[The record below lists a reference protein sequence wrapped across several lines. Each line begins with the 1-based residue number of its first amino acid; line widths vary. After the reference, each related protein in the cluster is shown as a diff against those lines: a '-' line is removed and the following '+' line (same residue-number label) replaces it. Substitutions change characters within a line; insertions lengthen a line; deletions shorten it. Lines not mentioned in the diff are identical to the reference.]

1 MEHNYSTSLLLTKI
15 FRLTDPCAF
24 GCGQIRDKLEKP
36 IFFVTILELTC
47 FNKGVSP
54 ETDKGTLLAYLHGL
68 YTGSTRPVEILV
80 HICFEPFATMKQR
93 LRDPGGPEN
102 AKINTHCLYVSATV

>member
-1 MEHNYSTSLLLTKI
+1 MEHNYSTSLLLTKV

-24 GCGQIRDKLEKP
+24 GCSQIRDKLEKP

-47 FNKGVSP
+47 FNTGVSQ
-54 ETDKGTLLAYLHGL
+54 ETDGRDVAGIFTWPIHWVGQTSRNPCAYF
-68 YTGSTRPVEILV
+68 
-80 HICFEPFATMKQR
+80 FEPFVSMKLR
-93 LRDPGGPEN
+93 LREPGGPEN